1 MEGINK
7 DIEWPFATRDDLYRE
22 RTELKQ
28 DINNFRTELK
38 QDINNLKTEVKQ
50 EIKDLNIKIWIII
63 FMIAPICWKEISFY
77 ISHLIK

>member
-1 MEGINK
+1 MSEINK

-38 QDINNLKTEVKQ
+38 QDLKTTRSKTR
-50 EIKDLNIKIWIII
+50 N
-63 FMIAPICWKEISFY
+63 
-77 ISHLIK
+77 